1 MRVFISALVG
11 LMLSAS
17 AFAQTASG
25 TVSVVEHTSPAT
37 AVKSSLDGPMFE
49 VVGRADSD
57 VYMFRINKETGE
69 VLFLGNEK
77 YVKLSREASEDDT
90 TMAGKVNYQLVMSS
104 TTVYLMNVNTGTL
117 WYLKSQGLTHAND
130 SFVLVKEICKIRHWR
145 YGDFVK

>member
-1 MRVFISALVG
+1 MRVFLSALVG
-11 LMLSAS
+11 LMLSVS

-25 TVSVVEHTSPAT
+25 TVSVVEHPSPAT
-37 AVKSSLDGPMFE
+37 AVKSSLDGPMYE
-49 VVGRADSD
+49 IVAMADSD

-90 TMAGKVNYQLVMSS
+90 TVAGKVNYQLVMSS
-104 TTVYLMNVNTGTL
+104 NTVYLLNINTGTI

-130 SFVLVKEICKIRHWR
+130 RFVLVREKKMIYRK
-145 YGDFVK
+145 K

>member
-1 MRVFISALVG
+1 MRVFLSALVG
-11 LMLSAS
+11 LMLSVS

-77 YVKLSREASEDDT
+77 YVKMSREASEDDT
-90 TMAGKVNYQLVMSS
+90 TVAGKVNYQLVMSS
-104 TTVYLMNVNTGTL
+104 STVYLMNVNTGTL

-130 SFVLVKEICKIRHWR
+130 SFVLVKEK
-145 YGDFVK
+145 

>member
-1 MRVFISALVG
+1 MRVFLSALVG
-11 LMLSAS
+11 LMLSVS

-90 TMAGKVNYQLVMSS
+90 TVAGKVNYQLVMSS

-117 WYLKSQGLTHAND
+117 WYLKSPGLTHAND
-130 SFVLVKEICKIRHWR
+130 SFVLVKEK
-145 YGDFVK
+145 

>member
-1 MRVFISALVG
+1 MRMFLSALVG

-77 YVKLSREASEDDT
+77 YVKLSREVSEDDT

-104 TTVYLMNVNTGTL
+104 NTVYLLNINTGTI
-117 WYLKSQGLTHAND
+117 WYLKSPGLTRAND
-130 SFVLVKEICKIRHWR
+130 SFVLVREK
-145 YGDFVK
+145 

>member
-1 MRVFISALVG
+1 MRVFLSALVG
-11 LMLSAS
+11 LMLSVS

-77 YVKLSREASEDDT
+77 FVKLSREASEDDT

-104 TTVYLMNVNTGTL
+104 NTVYLLNINTGTI
-117 WYLKSQGLTHAND
+117 WYLKSPGLTRAND
-130 SFVLVKEICKIRHWR
+130 SFVLVREK
-145 YGDFVK
+145 

>member
-1 MRVFISALVG
+1 MIRRYMRVFLSTLVG
-11 LMLSAS
+11 LMLSVS

-25 TVSVVEHTSPAT
+25 AVSVVEHPSSAT
-37 AVKSSLDGPMFE
+37 AVKSSLDGPMYE
-49 VVGRADSD
+49 IVAMADSD

-104 TTVYLMNVNTGTL
+104 STAYLLNINTGTL

-130 SFVLVKEICKIRHWR
+130 SFVLVREK
-145 YGDFVK
+145 

>member
-1 MRVFISALVG
+1 MRMFLSALVG

-25 TVSVVEHTSPAT
+25 TVSVVEHPSPAT

-90 TMAGKVNYQLVMSS
+90 TVAGKVNYQLVMSS
-104 TTVYLMNVNTGTL
+104 STVYLMNVNTGTL

-130 SFVLVKEICKIRHWR
+130 SFVLVKEK
-145 YGDFVK
+145 

>member
-1 MRVFISALVG
+1 MRVFLSALVG
-11 LMLSAS
+11 LMLSVS

-104 TTVYLMNVNTGTL
+104 NTVYLLNINTGTI
-117 WYLKSQGLTHAND
+117 WYLKSPGLTRAND
-130 SFVLVKEICKIRHWR
+130 SFVLVREK
-145 YGDFVK
+145 

>member
-1 MRVFISALVG
+1 MRMFLSALVG

-69 VLFLGNEK
+69 VLSLGNEK
-77 YVKLSREASEDDT
+77 FVKLSREASEDDT

-104 TTVYLMNVNTGTL
+104 STVYLMNVNTGTL

-130 SFVLVKEICKIRHWR
+130 SFVLVKEK
-145 YGDFVK
+145 

>member
-1 MRVFISALVG
+1 MRMFLSALVG

-25 TVSVVEHTSPAT
+25 TVSVVEHTSPAA

-90 TMAGKVNYQLVMSS
+90 TVAGKVNYQLVMSS
-104 TTVYLMNVNTGTL
+104 STVYLMNVNTGTL
-117 WYLKSQGLTHAND
+117 WYLKSHGLTHAND
-130 SFVLVKEICKIRHWR
+130 SFVLVKEK
-145 YGDFVK
+145 

>member
-1 MRVFISALVG
+1 MFLSALVG

-25 TVSVVEHTSPAT
+25 TVSVVEHTSPAA

-69 VLFLGNEK
+69 VLFLGNAK
-77 YVKLSREASEDDT
+77 YVKMSREASEDDT
-90 TMAGKVNYQLVMSS
+90 TVAGKVNYQLVMSS
-104 TTVYLMNVNTGTL
+104 STVYLMNVNTGTL

-130 SFVLVKEICKIRHWR
+130 SFVLVKEK
-145 YGDFVK
+145 

>member
-17 AFAQTASG
+17 AFAQTSSG
-25 TVSVVEHTSPAT
+25 IAPSTDYPSPAT
-37 AVKSSLDGPMFE
+37 AVKSSLDEPMFE

-69 VLFLGNEK
+69 VLFLGNAK
-77 YVKLSREASEDDT
+77 YVKMSREASEDDT
-90 TMAGKVNYQLVMSS
+90 TVAGKVNYQLVMSS
-104 TTVYLMNVNTGTL
+104 STVYLMNVNTGTL

-130 SFVLVKEICKIRHWR
+130 SFVLVKEK
-145 YGDFVK
+145 

>member
-1 MRVFISALVG
+1 MRMFLSALVG

-25 TVSVVEHTSPAT
+25 TVSVVEHPSPAT
-37 AVKSSLDGPMFE
+37 AVKSSLDGPMYE
-49 VVGRADSD
+49 IVAMADSD

-90 TMAGKVNYQLVMSS
+90 TVAGKVNYQLVMSS

-130 SFVLVKEICKIRHWR
+130 SFVLVKEK
-145 YGDFVK
+145 

>member
-1 MRVFISALVG
+1 MRMFLSALVG

-77 YVKLSREASEDDT
+77 FVKLSREASEDDT

-104 TTVYLMNVNTGTL
+104 STVYLMNVNTGTL

-130 SFVLVKEICKIRHWR
+130 NFVLVKEK
-145 YGDFVK
+145 

>member
-1 MRVFISALVG
+1 MRVFLSALVG

-25 TVSVVEHTSPAT
+25 TVSVVEHTSPAM

-77 YVKLSREASEDDT
+77 FVKLSREASEDDT

-104 TTVYLMNVNTGTL
+104 NTVYLLNINTGTI

-130 SFVLVKEICKIRHWR
+130 SFVLVKEK
-145 YGDFVK
+145 

>member
-1 MRVFISALVG
+1 MFLSALVG
-11 LMLSAS
+11 LMLSVS

-69 VLFLGNEK
+69 VLFLGNAK

-90 TMAGKVNYQLVMSS
+90 TVAGKVNYQLVMSS
-104 TTVYLMNVNTGTL
+104 STVYLMNVNTGTL

-130 SFVLVKEICKIRHWR
+130 SFVLVKEK
-145 YGDFVK
+145 

>member
-1 MRVFISALVG
+1 MRVFLSALVG

-25 TVSVVEHTSPAT
+25 IAPSTDHPSPAA

-57 VYMFRINKETGE
+57 VYLVRINKETGE
-69 VLFLGNEK
+69 VLFLGNDK

-104 TTVYLMNVNTGTL
+104 STVYLLNINTGTF
-117 WYLKSQGLTHAND
+117 WYLKSQGMTHAND
-130 SFVLVKEICKIRHWR
+130 SFVLVREK
-145 YGDFVK
+145 

>member
-1 MRVFISALVG
+1 MRVFLSALVG

-25 TVSVVEHTSPAT
+25 TVSVVEHPSPAT
-37 AVKSSLDGPMFE
+37 AVKSSLDGPMYE
-49 VVGRADSD
+49 IVAMADSN

-77 YVKLSREASEDDT
+77 FVKLSREASEDDT

-104 TTVYLMNVNTGTL
+104 NTVYLLNINTGTI
-117 WYLKSQGLTHAND
+117 WYLKSPGLTRAND
-130 SFVLVKEICKIRHWR
+130 SFVLVREK
-145 YGDFVK
+145 

>member
-1 MRVFISALVG
+1 MRMFLSALVG

-77 YVKLSREASEDDT
+77 YVKMSREASEDDT
-90 TMAGKVNYQLVMSS
+90 TVAGKGNYQLVMSS
-104 TTVYLMNVNTGTL
+104 STVYLMNVNTGTL

-130 SFVLVKEICKIRHWR
+130 SFVLVKEK
-145 YGDFVK
+145 

>member
-1 MRVFISALVG
+1 MRVFLSALVG
-11 LMLSAS
+11 LMLSVS

-90 TMAGKVNYQLVMSS
+90 TVAGKVNYQLVMSS
-104 TTVYLMNVNTGTL
+104 STVYLMNVNTGTL

-130 SFVLVKEICKIRHWR
+130 SFVLVKEK
-145 YGDFVK
+145 

>member
-1 MRVFISALVG
+1 MRMFLSALVG

-69 VLFLGNEK
+69 VLFLGNAK

-104 TTVYLMNVNTGTL
+104 NTVYLLNINTGTI
-117 WYLKSQGLTHAND
+117 WYLKSPGLTHAND
-130 SFVLVKEICKIRHWR
+130 SFVLVREK
-145 YGDFVK
+145 

>member
-1 MRVFISALVG
+1 
-11 LMLSAS
+11 MLSVS

-25 TVSVVEHTSPAT
+25 TVSVVEHPSPAT
-37 AVKSSLDGPMFE
+37 AVKSSLDGPMYE
-49 VVGRADSD
+49 IVAMADSD

-77 YVKLSREASEDDT
+77 FVKLSREASEDDT

-104 TTVYLMNVNTGTL
+104 NTVYLLNINTGTI

-130 SFVLVKEICKIRHWR
+130 RFVLVREK
-145 YGDFVK
+145 

>member
-1 MRVFISALVG
+1 MRVFLSALVG
-11 LMLSAS
+11 LMLSVS

-25 TVSVVEHTSPAT
+25 TVSVVEHPSPAT
-37 AVKSSLDGPMFE
+37 AVKSSLDGPMYE
-49 VVGRADSD
+49 IVAMADSD

-90 TMAGKVNYQLVMSS
+90 TVAGKVNYQLVMSS

-130 SFVLVKEICKIRHWR
+130 SFVLVKEK
-145 YGDFVK
+145 

>member
-1 MRVFISALVG
+1 MRVFLSALVG
-11 LMLSAS
+11 LMLSVS

-25 TVSVVEHTSPAT
+25 TVSVVEHPSPAT
-37 AVKSSLDGPMFE
+37 AVKSSLDGPMYE
-49 VVGRADSD
+49 IVAMADSD

-104 TTVYLMNVNTGTL
+104 NTVYLLNINTGTI

-130 SFVLVKEICKIRHWR
+130 RFVLVREK
-145 YGDFVK
+145 

>member
-1 MRVFISALVG
+1 MRMFLSALVG
-11 LMLSAS
+11 LMLSVS

-25 TVSVVEHTSPAT
+25 TVSVVEHPSPAT
-37 AVKSSLDGPMFE
+37 AVKSSLDGPMYE
-49 VVGRADSD
+49 IVAMADSD

-77 YVKLSREASEDDT
+77 FVKLSREASEDDT

-104 TTVYLMNVNTGTL
+104 NTVYLLNINTGTI

-130 SFVLVKEICKIRHWR
+130 SFVLVKEK
-145 YGDFVK
+145 

>member
-1 MRVFISALVG
+1 MRMFLSALVG

-69 VLFLGNEK
+69 VLFLGNAK

-90 TMAGKVNYQLVMSS
+90 TVAGKVNYQLVMSS
-104 TTVYLMNVNTGTL
+104 STVYLMNVNTGTL

-130 SFVLVKEICKIRHWR
+130 SFVLVKEK
-145 YGDFVK
+145 

>member
-11 LMLSAS
+11 LMLSVS

-25 TVSVVEHTSPAT
+25 TVSVVEHPSPAT
-37 AVKSSLDGPMFE
+37 AVKSSLDGPMYE
-49 VVGRADSD
+49 IVAMADSN

-77 YVKLSREASEDDT
+77 FVKLSREASEDDT

-104 TTVYLMNVNTGTL
+104 NTVYLLNINTGTI
-117 WYLKSQGLTHAND
+117 WYLKSRGVTHAND
-130 SFVLVKEICKIRHWR
+130 SFVLVREK
-145 YGDFVK
+145 

>member
-69 VLFLGNEK
+69 VLFLGNAK
-77 YVKLSREASEDDT
+77 YVKMSREASEDDT
-90 TMAGKVNYQLVMSS
+90 TVAGKVNYQLVMSS
-104 TTVYLMNVNTGTL
+104 STVYLMNVNTGTL

-130 SFVLVKEICKIRHWR
+130 SFVLVKEK
-145 YGDFVK
+145 